1 MNHSKLQEDMIIER
15 LRDEAKLETRLHNT
29 TRILIEDAADEIE
42 RLRERVTQLEG
53 LLIDARDNGL
63 IYWDPVTER
72 GAIERSKMMSRIDV
86 ALNRKKT

>member
-53 LLIDARDNGL
+53 LRNRLR
-63 IYWDPVTER
+63 
-72 GAIERSKMMSRIDV
+72 RS
-86 ALNRKKT
+86 